1 MRRLKNAI
9 SEARGMMN
17 SRSGVAERPAGS
29 GSSGKSRTF
38 STLSIGSSIAGS
50 SSVRSSRSVARP
62 PLLVSDQIGDFAACS
77 RDREGLGGM
86 MSIFG
91 KFVGDRSMLSRGKKG
106 ASSSDESASASS
118 AKTG

>member
-1 MRRLKNAI
+1 MRRSKNAI
-9 SEARGMMN
+9 SDARGIMN
-17 SRSGVAERPAGS
+17 SRSGVADRPAGS
-29 GSSGKSRTF
+29 ESTGRSRTF
-38 STLSIGSSIAGS
+38 PTLSIDSSIAGS

-62 PLLVSDQIGDFAACS
+62 PLLVRDQIGDLAACS
-77 RDREGLGGM
+77 RDSEGLGGM

-91 KFVGDRSMLSRGKKG
+91 KSGGSILSRGKNG